1 MLPSSG
7 VFVSLAAGLVTAAAL
22 LVAASGNPL
31 ESGRPTATRTA
42 GPAQSSL
49 PISSGSSV
57 ATQPVPIAQPFR
69 GEINGFLFTTPEDTS
84 VRLLPEP
91 CLRPDWNRDAGSA
104 SASEVAGSGLN
115 FSVAYM
121 PSDWRLS
128 SETGLK
134 CSGVVTSLVRNYT
147 QGGAGTYK
155 AEETFFVA
163 RIAGEPNVVANA
175 AFEKLTPMTIGGRE
189 SVVIEAAAPGARTVL
204 FMRDEASLWYV
215 AGPARDEV
223 LAIAQGLLSATA
235 IP

>member
-1 MLPSSG
+1 MPPSPG

-22 LVAASGNPL
+22 LVAASGNPF
-31 ESGRPTATRTA
+31 ESGTPTTTRTT

-49 PISSGSSV
+49 PISSGSS
-57 ATQPVPIAQPFR
+57 AASQPVPIAQPFR

-91 CLRPDWNRDAGSA
+91 CTRPNWNQGGGTA
-104 SASEVAGSGLN
+104 SADEVAGSELS

-128 SETGLK
+128 SEIGAK
-134 CSGVVTSLVRNYT
+134 CSGVVTSIVRNYS

-163 RIAGEPNVVANA
+163 RIAGEPNVIANA
-175 AFEKLTPMTIGGRE
+175 AFEKLTPMTIGGRA
-189 SVVIEAAAPGARTVL
+189 SVVIEAATPGARTVL
-204 FMRDEASLWYV
+204 FMR
-215 AGPARDEV
+215 
-223 LAIAQGLLSATA
+223 
-235 IP
+235 